1 MESGAAEDKGVPPA
15 QGEASATRLDSNLRL
30 RLEWVMS
37 DKPPSLASAYALKS
51 PDESRRLYAEWAG
64 DYDQGFAAREDYQ
77 LHIRT
82 ARAFV
87 AAGGQ
92 GPVLDVGA
100 GTGLCGAVLSDLGVG
115 PIDATDISPEMLAQ
129 AMRKD
134 IYRDAILADLT
145 TGIPAPPDSYSGIVS
160 SGTFTT
166 GHVGP
171 EGLDALLRVARHG
184 AQFALSIN
192 AKHFEQA
199 GFRAAFRALED
210 GRIRGLTLPK
220 VHIYGDLAS
229 GPHKDDTALIALFEK
244 A

>member
-1 MESGAAEDKGVPPA
+1 
-15 QGEASATRLDSNLRL
+15 
-30 RLEWVMS
+30 MS
-37 DKPPSLASAYALKS
+37 DDAPDLTSAYALKT
-51 PDESRRLYAEWAG
+51 PDDSKRLYAEWAG
-64 DYDQGFAAREDYQ
+64 DYDTSFAAREDYQ
-77 LHIRT
+77 LHIHT

-115 PIDATDISPEMLAQ
+115 PIDAADISAEMLEQ

-134 IYRDAILADLT
+134 IYRDSILADLNV
-145 TGIPAPPDSYSGIVS
+145 GIPAPPESYSGIVS

-171 EGLDALLRVARHG
+171 QAIDALLRVARHG

-192 AKHFEQA
+192 AQHFETA
-199 GFRAAFRALED
+199 GFKAKFEALQT
-210 GRIRGLTLPK
+210 GRIQGLTLLETR
-220 VHIYGDLAS
+220 IYGDLAS
-229 GPHKDDTALIALFEK
+229 GAHKDDVALIAAFEK